1 MNHGFCFQDN
11 TGWDVQLQKNPKGE
25 SEDQLGGCLDHTKS
39 VTFIESVHPSSVTC
53 RLSEFDAERTEVSIV
68 IPTHL

>member
-1 MNHGFCFQDN
+1 MVFVFRITPGGMFS
-11 TGWDVQLQKNPKGE
+11 LKKNPKGE